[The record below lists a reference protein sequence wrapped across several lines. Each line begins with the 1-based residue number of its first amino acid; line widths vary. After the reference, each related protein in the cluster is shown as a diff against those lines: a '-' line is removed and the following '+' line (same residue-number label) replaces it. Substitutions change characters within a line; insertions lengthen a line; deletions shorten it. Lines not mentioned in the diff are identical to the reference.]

1 MNHFK
6 ATKIRFNYQK
16 TKFFTKNNIFIS
28 LYSWLSEKYYIFVPA
43 N

>member
-16 TKFFTKNNIFIS
+16 TKFFTKNNILIAHTA
-28 LYSWLSEKYYIFVPA
+28 WLTKKKT
-43 N
+43 